1 MKKSDFLKKIESYR
15 EEMVSDL
22 YSLVR
27 RKSVAGIPEEGAPFG
42 TGVAEAYACM
52 MSLAEREGFD
62 TFDVDGYG
70 GHIDFGDSEE
80 DGIMGILCHL
90 DVVAEGSGW
99 SCDPFGGEVR
109 DGVMYGRGTLD
120 DKGPTIAAFYAMKA
134 LKDCGIQPKKKVRMI
149 LGLDEETE
157 SAGMKYYMQKVK
169 MPDFAIVPDSDFPL
183 VNGEKGILIFDLA
196 KKTGKP
202 EQGGI
207 SLRRLWGGNAP
218 NMVPDTASAVIFSEK
233 GYDEVR
239 GAAEAFSE
247 QTGHSVTIKTRGKSL
262 EITCTGKSAHGAM
275 PWKGINAISIL
286 MKFLENI
293 TFNCAGVN
301 DFISFYNR
309 YIGFEIDGAS
319 IGCGLEDQVSGKLV
333 WNTGKIIMEQEV
345 ISITVNV
352 RCPISFSDEDVYQ
365 AIHPAIEEYDI
376 GIVKSMYKPPLYYPT
391 DSEIV
396 QTLLSVY
403 REHTGDEESQP
414 LVIGG
419 GTYAR
424 EMKNAIAFGALY
436 PGDPDIMHEADECIS
451 IDRLILTSKIYAD
464 AIYRLAVA
472 APHTEESCS

>member
-1 MKKSDFLKKIESYR
+1 MKKPDFLKKIESYR
-15 EEMVSDL
+15 EEMVNDL

-27 RKSVAGIPEEGAPFG
+27 RRSVAGVFEEGAPFG
-42 TGVAEAYACM
+42 RGVAEAYACM
-52 MSLAEREGFD
+52 MSLAEREGFN
-62 TFDVDGYG
+62 TFDADGYG
-70 GHIDFGDSEE
+70 GHIDFGNSEE

-134 LKDCGIQPKKKVRMI
+134 LKECGIQPKKKIRMI

-157 SAGMKYYMQKVK
+157 SAGMKYYMQKVR

-183 VNGEKGILIFDLA
+183 VNGEKGIMIFDLA
-196 KKTGKP
+196 KKLGKP

-218 NMVPDTASAVIFSEK
+218 NMVPDTASAVVYSEK
-233 GYDEVR
+233 GYDEIR
-239 GAAEAFSE
+239 SLAETFSK
-247 QTGHSVTIKTRGKSL
+247 QSGHSVTIKNRGKSL
-262 EITCTGKSAHGAM
+262 EITCAGKSAHGAM

-286 MKFLENI
+286 MKFLQNI
-293 TFNCAGVN
+293 RFNCAEVN

-309 YIGFEIDGAS
+309 YIGFETDGAS
-319 IGCGLEDQVSGKLV
+319 IGCGLEDQISGKLV
-333 WNTGKIIMEQEV
+333 WNTGKISMEQGV

-352 RCPISFSDEDVYQ
+352 RCPISYCDEDVYR
-365 AIHPAIEEYDI
+365 AIHSAMEEYEI

-424 EMKNAIAFGALY
+424 EMENAIAFGALY

-451 IDRLILTSKIYAD
+451 IDRLVLTSKIYAD
-464 AIYRLAVA
+464 AIYRLAVEA
-472 APHTEESCS
+472 E